1 MRLFVFILFWM
12 ASYGFLTGT
21 SQSLG
26 TEVQKQPGLMAGS
39 AALTITPADENG
51 QPWQEPYQDL
61 NANGRYDAPDP
72 SHPNEPYDAF
82 TDTNG
87 NGKWDGPFLAGF
99 HHHGNYYTASGVH
112 DPVWARALVLQKG
125 EVRVGLVVLDVVG
138 LFYPRV
144 EEIRKRVD
152 DLGFTHVMVASTHTH
167 GGTDSM
173 GLWGPNRLTDGKD
186 PRFMEH
192 ILKRAELA
200 LREAVKRLTPARL
213 KFANAN
219 TPTQFGWL
227 INDLRDPIVIDDQIL
242 MMAVDDLQGNAIA
255 TVVNW
260 TPHPETM
267 GGASSLITSD
277 FPHYLREGVEKGEF
291 RSNGRRWKGRGGIAI
306 YLSGSVGGLL
316 STLRLEVRDEDG
328 KALPPRSWAM
338 TQRIGEIVAGVVLD
352 ALRDREYMEIDRIGV
367 RIKKLFIP
375 IENQLFKQLLVQGV
389 IHREAYSQG
398 KPVGS
403 RGEDA
408 LTEVNVLTL
417 LGQDVAVAQF
427 VTVPGELFPEIA
439 IGGYLD
445 DEEKCWRYTQRK
457 RRLDGRGRERVAAAH
472 PQVSTEPVLR
482 HHMKARYQF
491 IIGLGNDELG
501 YIVPAND
508 FVPPVYKPRLRYG
521 TDRCGDHDHY
531 EETMSVGSQAA
542 PLISKGIVE
551 LLEQVDVP

>member
-1 MRLFVFILFWM
+1 MLVFILFWLS
-12 ASYGFLTGT
+12 SYGLLPGA
-21 SQSLG
+21 SQALG
-26 TEVQKQPGLMAGS
+26 DDNQPPPGLMAG
-39 AALTITPADENG
+39 AAVLTITPADENG
-51 QPWQEPYQDL
+51 RPWQEPYQDL
-61 NANGRYDAPDP
+61 NGNGRYDAPDP
-72 SHPNEPYDAF
+72 SHPHEPHDVF

-99 HHHGNYYTASGVH
+99 HHHGNYYTAMGVR
-112 DPVWARALVLQKG
+112 DPVWARALVLQQG
-125 EVRVGLVVLDVVG
+125 NIRVGLIALDVVG
-138 LFYPRV
+138 LFYPQV
-144 EEIRKRVD
+144 EEIRKRVE
-152 DLGFTHVMVASTHTH
+152 DLGFTHVIVASTHTH

-192 ILKRAELA
+192 ILKQAERA
-200 LREAVKRLTPARL
+200 LREAARKLTPARL
-213 KFANAN
+213 KFAKAN
-219 TPTQFGWL
+219 TPSQFGWL

-242 MMAVDDLQGNAIA
+242 VMAVDDLQNNAIA
-255 TVVNW
+255 TLINW

-267 GGASSLITSD
+267 GGASSFITSD
-277 FPHYLREGVEKGEF
+277 FPHSLREGVEKGGF
-291 RSNGRRWKGRGGIAI
+291 RVSGKRWEGRGGIAI

-338 TQRIGEIVAGVVLD
+338 TQRIGEVVAAAVLE
-352 ALRDREYMEIDRIGV
+352 ALKDRGDQDIFRIDV
-367 RIKKLFIP
+367 RIKKMFIP
-375 IENQLFKQLLVQGV
+375 IENQLFKQLLIQGV
-389 IHREAYSQG
+389 IQREAYIQG
-398 KPVGS
+398 KPAGS

-417 LGQDVAVAQF
+417 WGQGGAVAQF

-439 IGGYLD
+439 IGGYLG
-445 DEEKCWRYTQRK
+445 DEQKCWRYTQRK
-457 RRLDGRGRERVAAAH
+457 RRLDDKGKERVAAAH

-482 HHMKARYQF
+482 HHMKAPYKF

-508 FVPPVYKPRLRYG
+508 FVPPVLKPRLRYG

-531 EETMSVGSQAA
+531 EETMSIGSQAA

-551 LLEQVDVP
+551 LLEQADAP